1 MKSFIKIMLFSILFS
16 SSIHAQESVTMLSA
30 EYFGCKFSEN
40 KDMDDLTKFVNR
52 WNDWMDDGDRNNYTA
67 NILLPIYKSP
77 SDEIDFLWVGN
88 TNTITEM
95 AIGQSEYRS
104 SKVVDSFP
112 SDSCPYSM
120 WARQMV
126 VQDVNESEDWN
137 WDEFVVAYHYCE
149 LKDGKTID
157 DAYNAQKEW
166 IDYMNSIGD
175 ERGSR
180 LVLPSHGSGP
190 LMGDTDFVLLLA
202 HGSLEKW
209 GNNLDNGFIDR
220 DERASFTRSETYS
233 CKNPVLYTGTRVR
246 AGK

>member
-1 MKSFIKIMLFSILFS
+1 MKFFIQALLFSILFNS
-16 SSIHAQESVTMLSA
+16 TIHAQESVKMISA
-30 EYFGCKFSEN
+30 EYHGCKFSEG
-40 KDMDDLTKFVNR
+40 KDMSDLNEFVDR
-52 WNDWMDDGDRNNYTA
+52 WNDWMDDGDRNSYTA
-67 NILLPIYKSP
+67 NILLPLYKSP
-77 SDEIDFLWVGN
+77 SDEIDYLWVGN
-88 TNTITEM
+88 TNTVTEL
-95 AIGQSEYRS
+95 AVGQSEYRNS
-104 SKVVDSFP
+104 EIRESWP

-149 LKDGKTID
+149 LKEGKTID
-157 DAYNAQKEW
+157 DAYKSQKEW
-166 IDYMNSIGD
+166 IDYMNSNGD

-180 LVLPSHGSGP
+180 LILPSHGSGP

-209 GNNLDNGFIDR
+209 GNNLDKSFMNR
-220 DERASFTRSETYS
+220 DERASLTRSDSYS

-246 AGK
+246 AGN